1 MGKSLIIAEKPSVA
15 TDIAK
20 ALGGFKKVTDGKESY
35 FESADSVL
43 SSAVGHLVEL
53 CLPNELD
60 KKKGKWS
67 FANLPIIPKKFSLKP
82 IERTETRLKLL
93 KKLMNRDDVDNLIN
107 ACDAGRE
114 GELIFRYIV
123 KLAGCEKPIQRLW
136 LQSMT
141 TTSIRNGFEHLRPG
155 RELEPLASAAVC
167 RSESDW
173 LVGINGTRALT
184 AFNSRNGGF
193 QLTPVGRVQT
203 PTLAIVVE
211 RDLKIK
217 NFVPK
222 GYWEIHATFGAQAG
236 TYPGRWFKEDFK
248 RGEDEADARAERLWT
263 EAEARAIE
271 EKCRGKEGFVTE
283 EKKPASQLSPLLYDL
298 TTLQREANGRL
309 GLSAK
314 RTLQIAQRLYE
325 HHKVLTYPR
334 TDSRALPE
342 DYIDTT
348 KQVLRNLQSS
358 HLGTFAAKI
367 LQEGWVKPNK
377 RIFNNAKISDHFAIT
392 PTVESPDKL
401 DDIERKVYDLVAK
414 RFLSV
419 FYPAAQFEVTT
430 RITRVEGEPFKTE
443 GKILRE
449 PGWLAIY
456 GREEQGADSNEQP
469 ALVAVNEGE
478 TVKTNEIEVRGLETR
493 PPARFTEATLL
504 SAMEG
509 AGKLVEDEELRE
521 AMAEKGLGTPAT
533 RAATIEGL
541 LAEEYMRREGRE
553 LVSTPKASA
562 LMELLQALDIPA
574 LASAELTGGW
584 EYKLKQMER
593 GELERSRFM
602 EEIVVLTQTIVEK
615 AKTFEESGHE
625 AKPLGFNGPNGHP
638 MVETLRNYQTDD
650 GSFQMR
656 KVVAGRLLEPSEARA
671 LLEKRLIGPL
681 QGFRSRLGRPF
692 SAALKLN
699 DANETEFVFDNA
711 PIGIDG
717 AKLDLDKQ
725 EPIAVC
731 PVCGGRIF
739 ETLMSYACEN
749 TFGDTPS
756 CKMKVGKKILLQ
768 DIDRTQ
774 VQKLL
779 TEKKTDLLTGFVS
792 QRTRRKFSAYLVM
805 AADGKTSFE
814 FQPRKD
820 GAKPFKKFGKT
831 FPPKNGAAEEGAT
844 EEKADP
850 ANGAETAAKKPVA
863 KKKAKTTKRAAKKAA

>member
-1 MGKSLIIAEKPSVA
+1 MEKALIIAEKPSVA
-15 TDIAK
+15 IDISK
-20 ALGGFKKVTDGKESY
+20 ALGGFKKVADGKESY
-35 FESADSVL
+35 FESKDFVL

-67 FANLPIIPKKFSLKP
+67 FANLPIIPEEFSLKP
-82 IERTETRLKLL
+82 IERSEGRLRLL
-93 KKLMNRDDVDNLIN
+93 KKLMKRDDVTSLIN

-123 KLAGCEKPIQRLW
+123 KLAKCKKPIERLW

-141 TTSIRNGFEHLRPG
+141 PASIRDGFAHLRPG
-155 RELEPLASAAVC
+155 SELESLASAAVC

-211 RDLKIK
+211 RDQKIK
-217 NFVPK
+217 SFVPK
-222 GYWEIHATFGAQAG
+222 GYWEVHGVFGAKAG
-236 TYPGRWFKEDFK
+236 TYPGRWFNEKFK
-248 RGEDEADARAERLWT
+248 KSDDEHARAERLWT

-271 EKCRGKEGFVTE
+271 QKCQGKPGVVTE
-283 EKKPASQLSPLLYDL
+283 EKKPASSLAPTLYDL
-298 TTLQREANGRL
+298 TTLQREANGKL

-334 TDSRALPE
+334 TDSKALPE
-342 DYIDTT
+342 DYIETT
-348 KQVLRNLQSS
+348 KQVLKNMQGG
-358 HLGTFAAKI
+358 HLAPFAGKI
-367 LQEGWVKPNK
+367 LKEGWVKPNK
-377 RIFNNAKISDHFAIT
+377 RIFNNAKISDHHAII
-392 PTVESPDKL
+392 PTLEPIDKL
-401 DDIERKVYDLVAK
+401 DDFERRVYDLVAK
-414 RFLSV
+414 RFLAI

-443 GKILRE
+443 GKILIV
-449 PGWLAIY
+449 PGWLEVY
-456 GREEQGADSNEQP
+456 GREEQGTDEQP
-469 ALVAVNEGE
+469 ALVPVEDNEK
-478 TVKTNEIEVRGLETR
+478 VKTDSLEVKGLETR

-521 AMAEKGLGTPAT
+521 AMEAKGLGTPAT

-541 LAEEYMRREGRE
+541 LLEEYMRREGRE
-553 LVSTPKASA
+553 ISSTPKAWA
-562 LMELLQALDIPA
+562 LMELLHAVDIPA
-574 LASAELTGGW
+574 LASPEMTGEW

-593 GELERSRFM
+593 GELARSRFM
-602 EEIVVLTQTIVEK
+602 EEIVGLTQKIVER
-615 AKTFEESGHE
+615 AKNFEESGFA
-625 AKPLGFNGPNGHP
+625 AKPLGFNSPTGKP
-638 MVETLRNYQTDD
+638 MVETLRHYQTDD
-650 GSFQMR
+650 GSLQLR
-656 KVVAGRLLEPSEARA
+656 KVVAGRLLEPFEAKD

-681 QGFRSRLGRPF
+681 HGFRSRLGRPF

-711 PIGIDG
+711 PVNADG
-717 AKLDLDKQ
+717 SKFELDAQ
-725 EPIAVC
+725 EPVGVC
-731 PVCGGRIF
+731 PICRGRVF
-739 ETLMSYACEN
+739 ELMMSYACEN
-749 TFGDTPS
+749 TFGDAPT
-756 CKMKVGKKILLQ
+756 CKMKVGKKILMQ

-774 VQKLL
+774 LQKLL
-779 TEKKTDLLTGFVS
+779 TEKKTELLRGFVS

-814 FQPRKD
+814 FEPRKE
-820 GAKPFKKFGKT
+820 GAAPKKSFFKKKDAT
-831 FPPKNGAAEEGAT
+831 AEPEQNGSVMPAKVI
-844 EEKADP
+844 KARSP
-850 ANGAETAAKKPVA
+850 ARKRAD
-863 KKKAKTTKRAAKKAA
+863 KKAKKADAE

>member
-1 MGKSLIIAEKPSVA
+1 MGKALIIAEKPSVA
-15 TDIAK
+15 LDISK
-20 ALGGFKKVTDGKESY
+20 ALGGFKKVTDGKESF
-35 FESADSVL
+35 FESETFVL

-67 FANLPIIPKKFSLKP
+67 FANLPIIPDEFSLKP
-82 IERTETRLKLL
+82 IERSEGRLRLL
-93 KKLMNRDDVDNLIN
+93 KKLMKRPDVDSLVN

-123 KLAGCEKPIQRLW
+123 KLAGCKKPIERLW

-141 TTSIRNGFEHLRPG
+141 PASIRDGFAHLRPG
-155 RELEPLASAAVC
+155 VELEALASAAVC

-193 QLTPVGRVQT
+193 QKTPVGRVQT

-211 RDLKIK
+211 RDQKIK
-217 NFVPK
+217 SFVPK
-222 GYWEIHATFGAQAG
+222 GYWEVHATFGAQAG
-236 TYPGRWFKEDFK
+236 NYAGRWFKEDFRK
-248 RGEDEADARAERLWT
+248 NDDEHARAERLWT

-271 EKCRGKEGFVTE
+271 EKCRGKTGIVTE
-283 EKKPASQLSPLLYDL
+283 EKKPATSTAPTLYDL

-348 KQVLRNLQSS
+348 KQVLKKMQNS
-358 HLGTFAAKI
+358 HLGTFAAKV

-377 RIFNNAKISDHFAIT
+377 RIFNNAKISDHHAII

-401 DDIERKVYDLVAK
+401 DEFERKVYDLVAK
-414 RFLSV
+414 RFLAI
-419 FYPAAQFEVTT
+419 FYPAAHFEVTT
-430 RITRVEGEPFKTE
+430 RITRVEEEPFKTE
-443 GKILRE
+443 GKILLT
-449 PGWLAIY
+449 PGWLEIY
-456 GREEQGADSNEQP
+456 GQEADGEAP
-469 ALVAVNEGE
+469 LVPVKDNE
-478 TVKTNEIEVRGLETR
+478 TVRTEVLEVKGLETR

-521 AMAEKGLGTPAT
+521 AMEAKGLGTPAT

-541 LAEEYMRREGRE
+541 LFEEYVRREGRE
-553 LVSTPKASA
+553 ISSTPKAWA
-562 LMELLQALDIPA
+562 LMELLHAVNIPA
-574 LASAELTGGW
+574 LTSPEMTGEW
-584 EYKLKQMER
+584 EHKLKQMER
-593 GELERSRFM
+593 GELPRSRFM
-602 EEIVVLTQTIVEK
+602 EEIVGLTQKIVES
-615 AKTFEESGHE
+615 AKNFEESGFE
-625 AKPLGFNGPNGHP
+625 AKPLGFNAPNGRP
-638 MVETLRNYQTDD
+638 MVETLRHYQTDD
-650 GSFQMR
+650 ASIQLR
-656 KVVAGRLLEPSEARA
+656 KVVAGRLLEPHEAKD

-692 SAALKLN
+692 AAALKLN
-699 DANETEFVFDNA
+699 DAGETEFVFDNA
-711 PIGIDG
+711 PINAEGG
-717 AKLDLDKQ
+717 KLDLDAQ
-725 EPIAVC
+725 EPIGTC

-739 ETLMSYACEN
+739 ETLMSFACEN
-749 TFGDTPS
+749 TFGDTPK

-774 VQKLL
+774 VLKLL
-779 TEKKTDLLTGFVS
+779 SEKKTDLLRGFVS

-805 AADGKTSFE
+805 GPEGRTSFE
-814 FQPRKD
+814 FEPRKE
-820 GAKPFKKFGKT
+820 GAPAKKFFGRKT
-831 FPPKNGAAEEGAT
+831 
-844 EEKADP
+844 DP
-850 ANGAETAAKKPVA
+850 ATSSPAPAENGHAEGNGTKAKKPRTPSKRS
-863 KKKAKTTKRAAKKAA
+863 KK